1 MILNELVRQNVY
13 MDDAAPSDVL
23 NSVCFADGIVHLAD
37 LCRGEVEMIYRI
49 FAVIIVSAV
58 IVGIIWIIGFKN
70 EKE

>member
-1 MILNELVRQNVY
+1 MKYELVRQNVY
-13 MDDAAPSDVL
+13 MDDATPYDVF
-23 NSVCFADGIVHLAD
+23 NPVCCSYGIVHLAD

>member
-1 MILNELVRQNVY
+1 MILNEPVRQNVY
-13 MDDAAPSDVL
+13 MDDATPYGL
-23 NSVCFADGIVHLAD
+23 RNPVCCADGIVYLAD

-49 FAVIIVSAV
+49 VAVIIVSAV

>member
-1 MILNELVRQNVY
+1 
-13 MDDAAPSDVL
+13 MDDATPYGLL
-23 NSVCFADGIVHLAD
+23 NHFCCADGIVHLAD

>member
-1 MILNELVRQNVY
+1 
-13 MDDAAPSDVL
+13 MDDATPYGL
-23 NSVCFADGIVHLAD
+23 CFHLCSSYGIVHLAD

-58 IVGIIWIIGFKN
+58 IVGIVWIIGFKS

>member
-1 MILNELVRQNVY
+1 
-13 MDDAAPSDVL
+13 MDDATPDGLL
-23 NSVCFADGIVHLAD
+23 NHIYCSDGIVYLAD

-58 IVGIIWIIGFKN
+58 IVGIIWIMGFKN

>member
-1 MILNELVRQNVY
+1 
-13 MDDAAPSDVL
+13 MDDATPYGLL
-23 NSVCFADGIVHLAD
+23 NPVYCANDIVHLAD

-49 FAVIIVSAV
+49 FAVIIVSAI